1 MNARSMYGLIWL
13 VFLVIPL
20 VLVWTLHPVALGWK
34 ILGSCG
40 TVLFGV
46 VYCWIAVSGQKP
58 FNRDEPLQVRHVV
71 AAAGLLLIP
80 VCLTIPSLGVAVT
93 SFAPYFASLGVF
105 GLPAVADLYWSG
117 FVLLLTV
124 LVPLI
129 FSPHSF
135 FVSVTA
141 PFLGTLC
148 LTLVRFVEAREDAE
162 HRMKNELDLVKER
175 EAISRDVHDM
185 LGHTLTVVSLKT
197 QLALTTVHTDPERCE
212 SELTELMTLNKRA
225 LEDVRTT
232 VGRLRTPDLATQ
244 VDEAENAMR
253 AAGIHVTRHGD
264 WAAWAPERRAVVA
277 WAVREA
283 STNVIRH
290 AGATS
295 CTLAFD
301 DNGVTVT
308 DNGNGLE
315 GSREGH
321 GLTGLRRRV
330 EEAGGTVTL
339 SDTGDGTE
347 LRVEFA

>member
-1 MNARSMYGLIWL
+1 MNARNMYGLIWL
-13 VFLVIPL
+13 IFLIIPMA
-20 VLVWTLHPVALGWK
+20 LVWTLHPVALGWK
-34 ILGSCG
+34 VLGTCG
-40 TVLFGV
+40 MVLFGV
-46 VYCWIAVSGQKP
+46 VYCWIAASGQKP
-58 FNRDEPLQVRHVV
+58 FNRNEPLQVRHVA

-80 VCLTIPSLGVAVT
+80 VSLTIPSLGVAAT

-105 GLPAVADLYWSG
+105 GLSFVAALGWSAAT
-117 FVLLLTV
+117 LLLTV
-124 LVPLI
+124 AVPLI
-129 FSPHSF
+129 FSPQNF
-135 FVSVTA
+135 FNSVVWPA
-141 PFLGTLC
+141 LVILC
-148 LTLVRFVEAREDAE
+148 LTLSKFIEVREFAE
-162 HRMKNELDLVKER
+162 QKIKNELDLVKER

-185 LGHTLTVVSLKT
+185 LGHTLTVVSLKS
-197 QLALTTVHTDPERCE
+197 QLALKTVHTDPARCE
-212 SELTELMTLNKRA
+212 AELRELMTLNQRA

>member
-1 MNARSMYGLIWL
+1 MNARNMYGLIWL
-13 VFLVIPL
+13 IFLIIPV

-46 VYCWIAVSGQKP
+46 MYCWIAVSGQKP
-58 FNRDEPLQVRHVV
+58 FNRVEPLKVRHVV

-105 GLPAVADLYWSG
+105 GLSFVAALGWSAAT
-117 FVLLLTV
+117 LLLTV
-124 LVPLI
+124 AVPLI
-129 FSPHSF
+129 FSPQSF
-135 FVSVTA
+135 LMSVA
-141 PFLGTLC
+141 GPALVILC
-148 LTLVRFVEAREDAE
+148 LTLVKFIEVREVAE
-162 HRMKNELDLVKER
+162 QRMKNELDLVKER

-185 LGHTLTVVSLKT
+185 LGHTLTVVSLKS
-197 QLALTTVHTDPERCE
+197 QLALKTVRTDPARCE
-212 SELTELMTLNKRA
+212 AELRELMILNQRA

-244 VDEAENAMR
+244 VDEAEAALR

-264 WAAWAPERRAVVA
+264 WATWAPERRAIVA

-283 STNVIRH
+283 STNIIRH
-290 AGATS
+290 ANATS

-301 DNGVTVT
+301 ENGVTVT

-330 EEAGGTVTL
+330 GEAGGTVTL

>member
-13 VFLVIPL
+13 IFLIIPMA
-20 VLVWTLHPVALGWK
+20 LVWTLHPVALGWK
-34 ILGSCG
+34 VLGTCG

-46 VYCWIAVSGQKP
+46 VYCWIAASGQKP
-58 FNRDEPLQVRHVV
+58 FNRNEPLQVRHVA

-80 VCLTIPSLGVAVT
+80 VSLTIPSLGVAAT

-105 GLPAVADLYWSG
+105 GLSFVAALGWSAAT
-117 FVLLLTV
+117 LLLTV
-124 LVPLI
+124 AVPLI
-129 FSPHSF
+129 FSPQNF
-135 FVSVTA
+135 FNSVVWPA
-141 PFLGTLC
+141 LVILC
-148 LTLVRFVEAREDAE
+148 LTLSKFIEVREFAE
-162 HRMKNELDLVKER
+162 QKIKNELDLVKER

-185 LGHTLTVVSLKT
+185 LGHTLTVVSLKS
-197 QLALTTVHTDPERCE
+197 QLALKTVHTDPARCE
-212 SELTELMTLNKRA
+212 AELRELMTLNQRA

-244 VDEAENAMR
+244 VDDAEAAMR
-253 AAGIHVTRHGD
+253 AAGIHVARHGD

-283 STNVIRH
+283 STNIIRH
-290 AGATS
+290 ADATS

-301 DNGVTVT
+301 DTGVTVT

-330 EEAGGTVTL
+330 EDAGGTVTL
-339 SDTGDGTE
+339 SDTGEGTE

>member
-1 MNARSMYGLIWL
+1 MNARNMYGLIWL

-20 VLVWTLHPVALGWK
+20 VLVWTLHPVAHGWK
-34 ILGSCG
+34 ILGTCG
-40 TVLFGV
+40 TVLFGA

-58 FNRDEPLQVRHVV
+58 FNRDEPLQVRHVAV
-71 AAAGLLLIP
+71 AAGLLLIP
-80 VCLTIPSLGVAVT
+80 VFVTVPSLGVAVT

-105 GLPAVADLYWSG
+105 GLSFVAALGWSAVT
-117 FVLLLTV
+117 LLLTV
-124 LVPLI
+124 AVPLI
-129 FSPHSF
+129 FSPQ
-135 FVSVTA
+135 T
-141 PFLGTLC
+141 FLMPVAGPALVILC
-148 LTLVRFVEAREDAE
+148 LTLVKFIEVRELAE
-162 HRMKNELDLVKER
+162 QKMKKELDLVKER

-185 LGHTLTVVSLKT
+185 LGHTLTVVSLKS
-197 QLALTTVHTDPERCE
+197 QLALKTVRTDPARCE
-212 SELTELMTLNKRA
+212 AELRELMTLNQRA

-244 VDEAENAMR
+244 VDEAEAALR
-253 AAGIHVTRHGD
+253 AAGIHIARHGD
-264 WAAWAPERRAVVA
+264 WAAWDPERRAVVA

-283 STNVIRH
+283 STNIIRH

-301 DNGVTVT
+301 ENGVTVT

-315 GSREGH
+315 GSCEGH

-339 SDTGDGTE
+339 SDSGGGTE